1 MTNKRILGIILV
13 VVGIIFLLNRLDVF
27 TVDIFFK
34 GWWTLLL
41 IIPAFVSMSK
51 NGVTLGN
58 TILLVIGVILL
69 LDAQGLNFEGYLLP
83 AVLVVIGIGL
93 LFKR

>member
-1 MTNKRILGIILV
+1 MTNKRILGIVLV
-13 VVGIIFLLNRLDVF
+13 VIGVVLLLKLLDVI
-27 TVDIFFK
+27 TVKIFFD

-51 NGVTLGN
+51 NGITLGN
-58 TILLVIGVILL
+58 TILLVIGVVFL
-69 LDAQGLNFEGYLLP
+69 LDEQGLNFRGYLLP
-83 AVLVVIGIGL
+83 AVLVMVGIGL